1 MHYRGGDVVETERF
15 VASLTVKMGMQVVD
29 LAGATGAAD
38 CIFERACPVVNAVHK
53 MVGQEKGDGAENGRF
68 IHRIQYLFQIEQRD
82 GTSCFQH
89 GLQHQDTYGG
99 GLYLSFK

>member
-53 MVGQEKGDGAENGRF
+53 MVGQEKTLTGDDEDYDYNPLDMNFSR
-68 IHRIQYLFQIEQRD
+68 
-82 GTSCFQH
+82 
-89 GLQHQDTYGG
+89 
-99 GLYLSFK
+99 

>member
-1 MHYRGGDVVETERF
+1 M
-15 VASLTVKMGMQVVD
+15 KMGMQVVD

-68 IHRIQYLFQIEQRD
+68 IHRIQYLSKSSRETERPAFSMACNTKIRMAV
-82 GTSCFQH
+82 GCIS
-89 GLQHQDTYGG
+89 L
-99 GLYLSFK
+99 LANRSK